1 MSIEIVLIPL
11 AIAVTKQVAE
21 AVSVHREKL
30 QARHVILETRMKD
43 EVLLRE
49 ALEEWSCSFRQVEHT
64 DSLESLEWSMANEV
78 TFLQQENGSYSL
90 VLPQGAD
97 VTAYTEWVDNV
108 ETSYTKHLQQK
119 VYRNL
124 IEQAREQGMV
134 MEKEEV
140 LEDQS
145 IQITYVLN
153 R

>member
-21 AVSVHREKL
+21 AFSVHREKL

>member
-30 QARHVILETRMKD
+30 QARHVVLETRMKD

-64 DSLESLEWSMANEV
+64 DSLESLEWSLSNEV

-97 VTAYTEWVDNV
+97 VTAYTEWVGNV
-108 ETSYTKHLQQK
+108 ETSYTRHLQQK

>member
-30 QARHVILETRMKD
+30 QARHEILETRMKD

-78 TFLQQENGSYSL
+78 TFLQQENGTYSL

-97 VTAYTEWVDNV
+97 VTAYTEWVNNV
-108 ETSYTKHLQQK
+108 ETSYTRHLQQK